1 MSMKKLIALM
11 TVILI
16 SSLALNVYL
25 LLSKDRFQVI
35 PTIQAGEES
44 FLKVD
49 KSTGRTWYWNWNIP
63 CWIGIP
69 SSNFQWNDAE
79 NQLRVL
85 MQMSKEQ
92 REKEEK
98 NKTTRR

>member
-1 MSMKKLIALM
+1 MKKLIALM
-11 TVILI
+11 AVILLA
-16 SSLALNVYL
+16 SLALNVYL

-69 SSNFQWNDAE
+69 SSNFEWNDAE
-79 NQLRVL
+79 NQLRAL
-85 MQMSKEQ
+85 MKMSKEA

-98 NKTTRR
+98 TKQQGGN

>member
-1 MSMKKLIALM
+1 MKKLIAFM

-16 SSLALNVYL
+16 ASLALNVYL

-69 SSNFQWNDAE
+69 TAQTFEWNDAE

-85 MQMSKEQ
+85 MKMSKESMGGGKKN
-92 REKEEK
+92 EK
-98 NKTTRR
+98 T